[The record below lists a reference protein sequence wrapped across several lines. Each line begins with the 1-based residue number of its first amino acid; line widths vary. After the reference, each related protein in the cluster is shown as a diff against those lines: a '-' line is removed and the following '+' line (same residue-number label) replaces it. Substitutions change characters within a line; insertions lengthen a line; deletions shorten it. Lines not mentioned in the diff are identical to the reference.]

1 MFFFLS
7 LEGIEPTC
15 LQLLC
20 HAPRQLETRREAYQ
34 LGFNQQCVLCVQQ
47 PQQLSAPRGV
57 HIPPQFFLRVFDLLV
72 QFTVF
77 LTVET
82 LLQGFHV
89 VIHCGTSFLA
99 TTTHTTTRRTKLLF
113 SEMFL

>member
-1 MFFFLS
+1 M
-7 LEGIEPTC
+7 P
-15 LQLLC
+15 
-20 HAPRQLETRREAYQ
+20 PRQLEARREAHQ
-34 LGFNQQCVLCVQQ
+34 LGFDQQCVLRVQQ
-47 PQQLSAPRGV
+47 MQQLLSPHGV
-57 HIPPQFFLRVFDLLV
+57 HVPPQFLLGAFDLLV

-99 TTTHTTTRRTKLLF
+99 TTTHTTTRRTKLQQQGF
-113 SEMFL
+113 SMKFHM